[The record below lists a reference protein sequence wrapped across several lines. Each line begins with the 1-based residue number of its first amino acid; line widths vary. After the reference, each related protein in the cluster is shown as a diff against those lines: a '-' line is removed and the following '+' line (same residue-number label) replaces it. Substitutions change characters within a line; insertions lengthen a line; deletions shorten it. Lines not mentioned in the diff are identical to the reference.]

1 MLPAEYCATYSVR
14 NMIELTAGELRRR
27 ALNIR
32 LVISDNDGVF
42 TDNGVYYSESGEA
55 MKRYSIR
62 DGMGVE
68 RLREN
73 GIDTAIMT
81 GEISPSISKRA
92 EKLQMRYL
100 YLGVKDKRSKLQ
112 DVLRETG
119 LHLHELAYIGDDVN
133 DLGILTAIAEMGI
146 TACPGDAMPCV
157 RPIVHYVC
165 DARGG
170 YGAFRDFA
178 EWLISAKS
186 VSSAC

>member
-1 MLPAEYCATYSVR
+1 MSLLNGAEL
-14 NMIELTAGELRRR
+14 EKR
-27 ALNIR
+27 ARNIR
-32 LVISDNDGVF
+32 MVISDNDGVF
-42 TDNGVYYSESGEA
+42 TDNGVYYSETGEV

-73 GIDTAIMT
+73 GIETAIMT
-81 GEISPSISKRA
+81 GEVSPSIAKRA

-133 DLGILTAIAEMGI
+133 DLGILGSIAEEGI

-157 RPIVHYVC
+157 RPFAHYIC
-165 DARGG
+165 GARGG

-178 EWLISAKS
+178 EWLITVKTSPS
-186 VSSAC
+186 LR